1 MPDHLEAGT
10 LACRQGPR
18 RVIVR
23 LPAVFV
29 HEICAIAPDLSTLGF
44 AVANDSRLN

>member
-10 LACRQGPR
+10 LARQDLR

-23 LPAVFV
+23 LPAVFF
-29 HEICAIAPDLSTLGF
+29 HEICEMAPDLSTLGF
-44 AVANDSRLN
+44 AVANDRRLN